1 MVGGRFRVQRLKLQ
15 GEHLDIY
22 SVTDLYQGN
31 RTVEAQAVPLV
42 CPMGKL
48 QKSRVRRLKRIYRS
62 HNFQCS
68 FNLDGRKFV
77 ISHVARSEAEW
88 ANLVADIERH
98 VDDGE
103 SDAGNDFPALPSQLH
118 SESSFRAPG
127 RASAAAPGYL
137 NYAEVA
143 TRGQRLEAQSSTS
156 KGTRQRRRRQRRSQ
170 EKGRRDLS

>member
-1 MVGGRFRVQRLKLQ
+1 MIAQHETTKRRPPHPIYLPDHLPRVNFEGAVVGGRFRVQRLKLQ
-15 GEHLDIY
+15 GEYLDIY
-22 SVTDLYQGN
+22 SVTDLFQGN
-31 RTVEAQAVPLV
+31 RTVEAQAVPLA

-88 ANLVADIERH
+88 ANLVADSERH

-103 SDAGNDFPALPSQLH
+103 SDADNDFPALPSVRLLA
-118 SESSFRAPG
+118 SREIPG
-127 RASAAAPGYL
+127 RWL
-137 NYAEVA
+137 
-143 TRGQRLEAQSSTS
+143 R
-156 KGTRQRRRRQRRSQ
+156 
-170 EKGRRDLS
+170 